1 MQKMDIKENKQSPQ
15 YSTHVLDSFKI
26 HVMCDKSVCEES
38 RSLQLVLD
46 WFVVLRLVEILYDK
60 FDLDDDD
67 DDDYDYEVMKWYN
80 EKKHASPRKQR

>member
-26 HVMCDKSVCEES
+26 HVMCDKAVCEES

-46 WFVVLRLVEILYDK
+46 WFVMLRLVEILYDK

-67 DDDYDYEVMKWYN
+67 DYDYEVMESYN

>member
-1 MQKMDIKENKQSPQ
+1 
-15 YSTHVLDSFKI
+15 
-26 HVMCDKSVCEES
+26 MCDKAVCEES

-46 WFVVLRLVEILYDK
+46 WFVMLRLVEILYDK

-67 DDDYDYEVMKWYN
+67 DYDYEVMESYN